1 MEFVDFLTVFICALL
16 FFFLD
21 WIFHSKYFVDSMW
34 AAAKGKKKSRLLD
47 LCGRSAASLVLVFFA
62 AFFENYLQVVHFW
75 DGVIAG
81 AIIAFGFLMP
91 THFFLYLRGVESVKI
106 FFLESAVALFNM
118 MLVGG
123 ILAG

>member
-1 MEFVDFLTVFICALL
+1 MEFMDLLTVIICALL
-16 FFFLD
+16 YFFLD
-21 WIFHSKYFVDSMW
+21 ALWHSSYFFAHILSSGGEKKKNGW
-34 AAAKGKKKSRLLD
+34 WGRAAASF
-47 LCGRSAASLVLVFFA
+47 VLVFFV

-81 AIIAFGFLMP
+81 AICAFGCIVP
-91 THFFLYLRGVESVKI
+91 THFFLFLRGVEKRAI
-106 FFLESAVALFNM
+106 FLLESGLAFINL